1 MDTGPCFNDPHPAN
15 KRVDMAL
22 VDVAATEIVV
32 VVLMMKS
39 SKITGKKTP
48 GEPGHHE
55 KLPVKRHRGEPGHKI
70 TGTRFRRKS
79 KVKYR

>member
-32 VVLMMKS
+32 EDLIMMKNLDYGYRYPVS
-39 SKITGKKTP
+39 SQIKSQV
-48 GEPGHHE
+48 
-55 KLPVKRHRGEPGHKI
+55 PVKSSLYMYI
-70 TGTRFRRKS
+70 SLT
-79 KVKYR
+79 

>member
-32 VVLMMKS
+32 VDLIMMKNLA
-39 SKITGKKTP
+39 KITVP
-48 GEPGHHE
+48 GFVANQ
-55 KLPVKRHRGEPGHKI
+55 KSS
-70 TGTRFRRKS
+70 TG
-79 KVKYR
+79 KVKSIHVHKLDLTLDLT

>member
-32 VVLMMKS
+32 EDLMMKNLDYRYPVPGFVAKQKS
-39 SKITGKKTP
+39 STGTGKVKSI
-48 GEPGHHE
+48 H
-55 KLPVKRHRGEPGHKI
+55 KLDL
-70 TGTRFRRKS
+70 TLDLT
-79 KVKYR
+79 